1 MSLSIGEV
9 KMTGFAQ
16 YLPAILDRPIN
27 VENYSKTYENNR
39 HHVYSLAFWMT
50 DNELAAEALMTQTF
64 CRAFAASPEPTAD
77 DIDRALIVELRDCM
91 DLGTFTLNCAPC
103 DRVLSVRR
111 NTMRVDLERA
121 VVQLPNTEKM
131 IFLMHDVECYDHVQI
146 ARLLNIS
153 EEASVHGLHQARLRM
168 RELLVK

>member
-27 VENYSKTYENNR
+27 VEKYSKTYENNR